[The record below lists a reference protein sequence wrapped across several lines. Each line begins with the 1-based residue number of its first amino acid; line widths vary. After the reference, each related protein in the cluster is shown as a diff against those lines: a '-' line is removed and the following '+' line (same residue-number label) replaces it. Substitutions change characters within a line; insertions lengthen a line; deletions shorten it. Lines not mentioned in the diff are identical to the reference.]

1 MTGAL
6 SLRPALALPR
16 LSGRHGLPR
25 QGAAPR
31 SQDLLLHAA
40 MATLTLVVLTGI
52 YSGHH
57 GTPTPKGAAYAIV
70 GATAT
75 ERQIVEEI
83 QDRYTTEGLEL
94 PDLRVTFTDQ
104 DEPCRGYDG
113 YYIYGQALVT
123 FCRPADEGWGAL
135 GKLVTHEFAHALG
148 RSQNDREVPSPLH
161 VGNWRRPVDRLARP
175 GPPPP
180 PATRGEMHRH
190 GVGTT
195 PRAHRR
201 GTVSRAD
208 RHLVTGRPVTPAP

>member
-40 MATLTLVVLTGI
+40 KATLTLVVLTGI
-52 YSGHH
+52 YSGHQ

-123 FCRPADEGWGAL
+123 FCRPADEGWRAL
-135 GKLVTHEFAHALG
+135 GKLVTHEFAHAWDDHKMTEKSRVHYMSAIG
-148 RSQNDREVPSPLH
+148 VDPSTAWLDPDLPH
-161 VGNWRRPVDRLARP
+161 HQRP
-175 GPPPP
+175 GERF
-180 PATRGEMHRH
+180 T
-190 GVGTT
+190 
-195 PRAHRR
+195 
-201 GTVSRAD
+201 GTVSGLLRGLIDAE
-208 RHLVTGRPVTPAP
+208 RFHGLIGTL